1 VFEPHLCAKLYHWT
15 LPAMMTTLL
24 QSVLPGIRDVRSPL
38 VAGLLWLLVAWLVF
52 AGSIPSRSE
61 ATGFVKQVY
70 DVSSSVGQ
78 GYTLG
83 AVGGLAYVLGI
94 VGVHAADAIRDLVV
108 WAMARWAT
116 AVAWIRWQ
124 RVARSKVAEL
134 STKIEAAET
143 ALHAAKGSTQEPNAA
158 LTVRH
163 LREQEEK
170 LRPHAVWFQKCIRR
184 TPAAARALGLG
195 DPHFDHRYY
204 NFAREILEDAW
215 AKGVD
220 DELRRRDLDVSI
232 RDTDRRGDYF
242 IDRLMGHDIGDS
254 PLDALRAVDQQL
266 YSEFDRERAER
277 ELRIAVMPPV
287 IAISTLAGLNVS
299 VWAWAIV
306 GLAGWTFVHASLRHA
321 TESSRVLN
329 HIVLKR
335 LPLPSLA
342 AAERSG
348 REAVRDFLAKE
359 NKSKRP
365 AAKASTE

>member
-1 VFEPHLCAKLYHWT
+1 
-15 LPAMMTTLL
+15 MMTALL

-38 VAGLLWLLVAWLVF
+38 VAGLLWLLVAWLVLAEF
-52 AGSIPSRSE
+52 IPSRSE
-61 ATGFVKQVY
+61 ATGFIKQVY

-83 AVGGLAYVLGI
+83 AVGVLAYVLGI
-94 VGVHAADAIRDLVV
+94 VGVHAADAVRDLVV
-108 WAMARWAT
+108 WVMARWAT
-116 AVAWIRWQ
+116 FVAWIRWQ
-124 RVARSKVAEL
+124 NVARSKVAEL
-134 STKIEAAET
+134 GTRIETAEA

-170 LRPHAVWFQKCIRR
+170 LRPHVVWFQKCIRR
-184 TPAAARALGLG
+184 TPAAASALGLG
-195 DPHFDHRYY
+195 DPHFDYTYY

-220 DELRRRDLDVSI
+220 DELRRRDLDVAI
-232 RDTDRRGDYF
+232 RDADHRGDYF
-242 IDRLMGHDIGDS
+242 IDRLMRHDIGDN

-287 IAISTLAGLNVS
+287 AAIATLASLNVS
-299 VWAWAIV
+299 VWGWGIV

-321 TESSRVLN
+321 TESARVLN

-348 REAVRDFLAKE
+348 RDAVRDSQAKG
-359 NKSKRP
+359 NKSRLP
-365 AAKASTE
+365 ATKAPKD